1 VSQDIESDL
10 ARRQKKTARLVQ
22 SLLILTLL
30 LVAIAFIA
38 KDRFGHTS
46 TSRVDIPVKIII
58 VVFGLGAV
66 ALRRTRFSAM
76 RLQDIGALGGAVA
89 LLQTLEKTTIHLAI
103 LAAVLSV
110 TGFIATVLT
119 SNDFYT
125 YGAGLIAVVV
135 LLYAYPARAS
145 WQRTIRRFTPDYEE
159 TPRKNLLV

>member
-66 ALRRTRFSAM
+66 ALRRTRFSARIEDDERKNSM
-76 RLQDIGALGGAVA
+76 PNL
-89 LLQTLEKTTIHLAI
+89 TTSASNPIIAR
-103 LAAVLSV
+103 V
-110 TGFIATVLT
+110 TGHMC
-119 SNDFYT
+119 
-125 YGAGLIAVVV
+125 
-135 LLYAYPARAS
+135 P
-145 WQRTIRRFTPDYEE
+145 
-159 TPRKNLLV
+159 